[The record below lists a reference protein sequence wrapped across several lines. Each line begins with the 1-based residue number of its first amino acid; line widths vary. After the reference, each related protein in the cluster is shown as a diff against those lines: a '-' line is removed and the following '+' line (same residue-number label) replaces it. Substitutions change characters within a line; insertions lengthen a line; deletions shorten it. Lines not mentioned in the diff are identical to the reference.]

1 MLIAGSKELEQANP
15 AIPTPAPPPPTRLY
29 QLHAA
34 CHQAS
39 VSSEKIN
46 FYCVEGSV
54 TLGFSVPCKYS

>member
-1 MLIAGSKELEQANP
+1 MFIAGSQELEQTNS
-15 AIPTPAPPPPTRLY
+15 APHQLY

-46 FYCVEGSV
+46 FYCIEGTV
-54 TLGFSVPCKYS
+54 TLGFYVPCKYT